1 MIVASQLDT
10 MAFASLDLNLLMGRQ
25 MDFLMKISKACWVP
39 VPDDQV
45 DRRDS
50 PYWSERDRQRL
61 NLVESGH
68 NGWAKMR
75 DRSIVIGEDIVP
87 QKYAFFV
94 VISNPASWHSF
105 TLDWKR

>member
-1 MIVASQLDT
+1 
-10 MAFASLDLNLLMGRQ
+10 MGRQ

-61 NLVESGH
+61 NLVESVH

-75 DRSIVIGEDIVP
+75 DRLIRRATIDSGLFLRGRKIGAMDASVLESGYLEYTPRWVGT
-87 QKYAFFV
+87 
-94 VISNPASWHSF
+94 NPIP
-105 TLDWKR
+105 T